1 MHIEVAPYDIHVT
14 DETLRDL
21 RERLKHTRW
30 PDELPGARWE
40 YGAKLAYMQDLVS
53 YWQTDFDWRVQE
65 QKINHFANYHSQ
77 LDGLNI
83 HFIHEHGHGPHPL
96 PLLIPH
102 GWPSSFYEALEILPL
117 LTEPARYGGDPADA
131 FDVIVPSLP
140 GYGFSASPAHPG
152 MTSRQISALLV
163 QLMQGLGYERFAAHA
178 YDIGASILGHLCLD
192 FPHHLIGY
200 HTTEPANA
208 VPYLGPGAPP
218 LSEAERAY
226 VEYQQRWDREEGGYD
241 HIQSTRPQTLAY
253 GLTDSPAG
261 LAAWIIEKWYV
272 WTDPPNGDL
281 NQHFTRDQL
290 LANVMIYWVTETIN
304 SANRLYYE
312 RDHSPTPRRPED
324 RIQVPTGVAR
334 TTQQIERAP
343 REYLQRIY
351 SDIRSWI
358 DFGRSGHFILL
369 EEPHLV
375 AQALREFFRPLR
387 HQPA

>member
-1 MHIEVAPYDIHVT
+1 LHIEVAPYDIHVT
-14 DETLRDL
+14 DEALRDL

-65 QKINHFANYHSQ
+65 QKINHFANYQ
-77 LDGLNI
+77 GQIDGLHI
-83 HFIHEHGHGPHPL
+83 HFIHEHGHGPYPL
-96 PLLIPH
+96 PLLIVH
-102 GWPSSFYEALEILPL
+102 GWPSSFYEALDILPL
-117 LTEPARYGGDPADA
+117 LTDPASFGGDPADA

-140 GYGFSASPAHPG
+140 GYGFSDRPAHPG
-152 MTSRQISALLV
+152 MTSRQISVLLV

-208 VPYLGPGAPP
+208 TPYLGPGAPA

-253 GLTDSPAG
+253 GLNDSPAG

-281 NQHFTRDQL
+281 NRHFTRDQL

-324 RIQVPTGVAR
+324 RIQVPTGVAL

-351 SDIRSWI
+351 IDIRSWI
-358 DFGRSGHFILL
+358 DFGRGGHFILL
-369 EEPHLV
+369 EEPQLV
-375 AQALREFFRPLR
+375 AEALRTFFRPLR